1 MIYSLRG
8 KVEFRGEKFAV
19 INVAGVGYKV
29 FCAPETIKKIVVGQE
44 IQVFTHLHL
53 KEDAIELY
61 GFLTSDELELFETLN
76 GISGIGPKT
85 ALLLS
90 SLGPLEKLKNMME
103 SGKLP
108 PEIKGIGQKKMQKI
122 LLELTGRIK
131 QSMTLYKDNIPDD
144 ALDALISLGFPK
156 QKAKEAIS
164 RIPQDISDTDKR
176 VQEAIKILGSR

>member
-90 SLGPLEKLKNMME
+90 SLGPLEKLKNMMVDNTPNDVYYNCANMDCNALFLCCLDCLKAHKGCCCPQCE
-103 SGKLP
+103 EAPRIRPYQENGKP
-108 PEIKGIGQKKMQKI
+108 FKKWGYQEKLAWKNAHI
-122 LLELTGRIK
+122 
-131 QSMTLYKDNIPDD
+131 QS
-144 ALDALISLGFPK
+144 
-156 QKAKEAIS
+156 
-164 RIPQDISDTDKR
+164 
-176 VQEAIKILGSR
+176 